1 VVSIR
6 HGFAWMALAQGSLFI
21 LQFVISILIARI
33 LGPYE
38 MGIFAIALS
47 IVGLLSIIRS
57 FGLGSYLIR
66 AAELTRSVVATVF
79 TINAGLGV
87 LVSLAIITFSLL
99 GGALLK
105 EPGVRDLLLIM
116 AIMPLLGIFDM
127 IPFALIERR
136 GDFKTVAIVNILRY
150 SVANLSTLA
159 FAYAGYSY
167 MSLGYGQLIGS
178 AVAVV
183 LNNLVVR
190 NSVSVRLG
198 LENWRDVMK
207 FGTQM
212 LTISAIAG
220 LQGRIADMVLAKT
233 LGLAAFGI
241 FSRANSLTAALWE
254 NFHVIVLRVL
264 FTDFAEQRRQKR
276 SLRHSYLRLTAV
288 LTGLLW
294 PAFIGIGVISGP
306 LVMTLFGKEWLG
318 AVLPLSILAVS
329 TAIFVLLIIAQDIYV
344 VSNAT
349 ARQTQLEI
357 IRAPIALALFS
368 AGCLISLEAAASM
381 KVVEAVLVVAMYRR
395 DLERMTDTSWSDY
408 VPIYARGLLLTAA
421 ATLPAAMVMTYYHWS
436 PGAPLPAVLAGV
448 AAGGLIWFGTL
459 WALGHPLFEE
469 VQRLVRQIQMRLRP
483 IASPPA

>member
-1 VVSIR
+1 
-6 HGFAWMALAQGSLFI
+6 MAMAQGSLFV
-21 LQFVISILIARI
+21 LQFVISILVARL

-66 AAELTRSVVATVF
+66 APELTRSVVATVF
-79 TINAGLGV
+79 TINAGLAIMV
-87 LVSLAIITFSLL
+87 ALAIVAFSLL
-99 GGALLK
+99 GGTLLK
-105 EPGVRDLLLIM
+105 EPGVRDLLMVM

-127 IPFALIERR
+127 IPFAVIERR
-136 GDFKTVAIVNILRY
+136 GDFRTVAIVNIVRY

-159 FAYAGYSY
+159 FAYAGHSY
-167 MSLGYGQLIGS
+167 MSLGYGQVIGS
-178 AVAVV
+178 AIAVV

-190 NSVSVRLG
+190 RSVSIRLG

-220 LQGRIADMVLAKT
+220 LQGRIADLVLAKA

-241 FSRANSLTAALWE
+241 FSRASSLTGVVWE
-254 NFHVIVLRVL
+254 NFQVVVLRVL

-276 SLRHSYLRLTAV
+276 SLRHSYLRLTEV

-294 PAFIGIGVISGP
+294 PAFIGISVVSGP
-306 LVMTLFGKEWLG
+306 LVMALFGQDWLG
-318 AVLPLSILAVS
+318 AVVPLSILAVS
-329 TAIFVLLIIAQDIYV
+329 TAIFVLIIIAQDIYI

-349 ARQTQLEI
+349 ARQTRLEV
-357 IRAPIALALFS
+357 IRAPISLALFS
-368 AGCLISLEAAASM
+368 IGCLISLEAAAAM
-381 KVVEAVLVVAMYRR
+381 KVVEAVVVVAMYRR

-408 VPIYARGLLLTAA
+408 VPIYGRGLLVTAA
-421 ATLPAAMVMTYYHWS
+421 ATLPAAMVMTAYGWS
-436 PGAPLPAVLAGV
+436 PSAPLAAVLGGV
-448 AAGGLIWFGTL
+448 AAGGVVWFAAL
-459 WALGHPLFEE
+459 WALRHPLFEE
-469 VQRLVRQIQMRLRP
+469 VQRLLRQVQSRLRP
-483 IASPPA
+483 AAPPPA